1 MKLCFGSFMAVL
13 KLCKPKSVTQ
23 KKLCGTVLLSV
34 APLYD
39 ITDEDGTV
47 HDLLICRSNLSP
59 DVTDKAPTA
68 DVQETVIYFKKR
80 VLPLLDANKM
90 KSGILALKDII
101 EKDNDIKP
109 DVVVDRVSGKT
120 KADLLKETTY
130 VLEEVLAGLFLYTA
144 SVVNNT
150 DGKAFIDK
158 VTAEYI
164 KSFDDR
170 SVEITLVNTSNK
182 QITTVLTVQ
191 EDAQKDSVGVETL
204 ITISD
209 QIAKLTAFE
218 KPEKDMLVT
227 LLTESRGKCLNC
239 GNVLGIPV
247 RGKLPS
253 SKCEVVYLT
262 LSPTE
267 LPGYENAVALC
278 EGTCAKEV
286 MVMSTDEKKALL
298 ASKRFCAELQA
309 FIERTDSIRFPKEI
323 ETVLREIHKSK
334 NLGGLEKTDL
344 KDLVEIEEKIH
355 EPYLKDKIDAC
366 MVRLYKKVKNICGR
380 LEQEIGFDTQMFGEM
395 MKSAQILLSSGL
407 KEKPEITDPQEFVIE
422 LLIEKLS
429 SQVGQQHKDAC
440 DIIIGYL
447 VKRCD
452 LFNENAKQS

>member
-1 MKLCFGSFMAVL
+1 MKLCFGSFMTVL

-23 KKLCGTVLLSV
+23 KFLCGTVLLSV

-39 ITDEDGTV
+39 IRNEDGTV

-59 DVTDKAPTA
+59 DVTDRAPTA
-68 DVQETVIYFKKR
+68 DAQETVSYFKNS
-80 VLPLLDANKM
+80 VLPLLDANKIKIVIM
-90 KSGILALKDII
+90 ALKDII
-101 EKDNDIKP
+101 ANDNDIKP
-109 DVVVDRVSGKT
+109 DVVIDRTSGKN
-120 KADLLKETTY
+120 KADILKETSF
-130 VLEEVLAGLFLYTA
+130 VLEELLAGLFLYTA
-144 SVVNNT
+144 SVVSNT
-150 DGKAFIDK
+150 DGKASIGK
-158 VTAEYI
+158 VKAEYI
-164 KSFDDR
+164 KSFNAR
-170 SVEITLVNTSNK
+170 SDEIALVNTANK
-182 QITTVLTVQ
+182 PNTTALTVQ
-191 EDAQKDSVGVETL
+191 EGMYIDAVGVETL

-209 QIAKLTAFE
+209 QIAKLTVFE

-262 LSPTE
+262 LSSTE
-267 LPGYENAVALC
+267 TPGYENAVALC

-286 MVMSTDEKKALL
+286 VVMSTDEKKALL
-298 ASKRFCAELQA
+298 ASKRRCAELQA
-309 FIERTDSIRFPKEI
+309 FIERTESIRFPKEI
-323 ETVLREIHKSK
+323 ENVLREIHKAK
-334 NLGGLEKTDL
+334 NLGGLEKTDS
-344 KDLVEIEEKIH
+344 KDLVEIEGKIH
-355 EPYLKDKIDAC
+355 EPYLKEKIDSS

-380 LEQEIGFDTQMFGEM
+380 LEQEIGFDTQIFGEM

-407 KEKPEITDPQEFVIE
+407 KDKPEIIDPQEFVIE
-422 LLIEKLS
+422 LLVEKLS

-452 LFNENAKQS
+452 LFNENAK

>member
-1 MKLCFGSFMAVL
+1 MKLCFGSFMTVL

-23 KKLCGTVLLSV
+23 KLLCGTVLLSV

-39 ITDEDGTV
+39 ITNEDGTV

-68 DVQETVIYFKKR
+68 DAQETVGYFKNR

-90 KSGILALKDII
+90 KCGILALKDII
-101 EKDNDIKP
+101 AKDNDIKP
-109 DVVVDRVSGKT
+109 DVVIDRTSGKT
-120 KADLLKETTY
+120 KSDILKETSF
-130 VLEEVLAGLFLYTA
+130 VLEEFLAGLFLYTA
-144 SVVNNT
+144 SVVDNT
-150 DGKAFIDK
+150 DGKTFIRN
-158 VTAEYI
+158 VNAEYI
-164 KSFDDR
+164 KSFDDC
-170 SVEITLVNTSNK
+170 SDEIALINTMSK
-182 QITTVLTVQ
+182 TTTTALTVQ
-191 EDAQKDSVGVETL
+191 EAPLYTVGAETL
-204 ITISD
+204 ITLSD
-209 QIAKLTAFE
+209 QISKLTAFE

-262 LSPTE
+262 LSSKE
-267 LPGYENAVALC
+267 SLGYENAVALC
-278 EGTCAKEV
+278 EGTCAKEAV
-286 MVMSTDEKKALL
+286 IMSVDEKKALL
-298 ASKRFCAELQA
+298 ASKRRCAEIQA
-309 FIERTDSIRFPKEI
+309 FMERTDSIRFPKEI
-323 ETVLREIHKSK
+323 ETVLREIHKAK

-355 EPYLKDKIDAC
+355 EPYLKDKIDAS

-380 LEQEIGFDTQMFGEM
+380 LEQEIGFDTQIFGEI

-407 KEKPEITDPQEFVIE
+407 KDKPEITDPQEFVIG
-422 LLIEKLS
+422 LLVEKLS

-440 DIIIGYL
+440 DIIIGFL

>member
-1 MKLCFGSFMAVL
+1 MKLCFGSFMTVL

-23 KKLCGTVLLSV
+23 KFLCGTVLLSV

-39 ITDEDGTV
+39 IRNEDGTV

-59 DVTDKAPTA
+59 DVTDKIPTA
-68 DVQETVIYFKKR
+68 DAQETAGYFKKH

-90 KSGILALKDII
+90 KSGILVLKDII
-101 EKDNDIKP
+101 AKDNDIKP
-109 DVVVDRVSGKT
+109 DVVIDRVRGRT
-120 KADLLKETTY
+120 KADILKETSF
-130 VLEEVLAGLFLYTA
+130 VLEEFLTGLFLYTA
-144 SVVNNT
+144 SVVNNS
-150 DGKAFIDK
+150 DGKAFIGSIK
-158 VTAEYI
+158 AEYI

-170 SVEITLVNTSNK
+170 SDEIALVNTSSK
-182 QITTVLTVQ
+182 PTSTALTVQ
-191 EDAQKDSVGVETL
+191 EGAQVYAVGAETL

-239 GNVLGIPV
+239 GNMLGIPV

-262 LSPTE
+262 LSSTE
-267 LPGYENAVALC
+267 PLEYDNAVALC
-278 EGTCAKEV
+278 EWTCAKEV
-286 MVMSTDEKKALL
+286 TIMSADEKKALL
-298 ASKRFCAELQA
+298 ASKRRCAEIQA
-309 FIERTDSIRFPKEI
+309 FIERTESIRFPKEI
-323 ETVLREIHKSK
+323 ETVLREIHKVK

-344 KDLVEIEEKIH
+344 KDLVEIEQKIH
-355 EPYLKDKIDAC
+355 ELYLKDKIDAS

-407 KEKPEITDPQEFVIE
+407 KNKPEITDPQEFVIE
-422 LLIEKLS
+422 LLAEKLS
-429 SQVGQQHKDAC
+429 SQVGQQNKDAC